1 MQAIKVFVLA
11 RVAPRKKRPASD
23 APDAA
28 GERTDD
34 ETQKPEKPVSFDPRD
49 PAGLTVSNAFNASE
63 QILLRWLTKH
73 RRSVFGAD
81 APRVR
86 NFGADLKDASVF
98 YAAIAAHWPSVR
110 QTHGARMA
118 FRAANGDVVSDAA
131 AESNARVVL
140 DALQT
145 LRQKYADVADARV
158 VITDASPSERV
169 LFSLFL
175 YETLPTLVPKAT
187 VSFACRLG
195 AVTKRDVA
203 LTNPSD
209 VAVAYRAR
217 LVGAE
222 TATKQFALEQ
232 SFVRLA
238 PKQQTSLRVL
248 CSPTVSKAE
257 EEANDDV
264 SDATR
269 ADDVEKRSNAA
280 SVTPTARCFLVLSS
294 ARESSASGAAAS
306 TLVFALEASVDADA
320 PVRSETFAARCYEMT
335 TATVAVTNPFPADC
349 GSR

>member
-1 MQAIKVFVLA
+1 MFVLA

-118 FRAANGDVVSDAA
+118 FAPPGPSFRRRRGI
-131 AESNARVVL
+131 NARVVL
-140 DALQT
+140 DAPQT
-145 LRQKYADVADARV
+145 LHRSTPTSR
-158 VITDASPSERV
+158 TRASSSRTPPGERV

-187 VSFACRLG
+187 VRARAARG
-195 AVTKRDVA
+195 GDRKDVA
-203 LTNPSD
+203 LTNLD
-209 VAVAYRAR
+209 VAVAYRAAR
-217 LVGAE
+217 RGGDSD
-222 TATKQFALEQ
+222 KQFALD
-232 SFVRLA
+232 S
-238 PKQQTSLRVL
+238 
-248 CSPTVSKAE
+248 
-257 EEANDDV
+257 
-264 SDATR
+264 
-269 ADDVEKRSNAA
+269 RS
-280 SVTPTARCFLVLSS
+280 
-294 ARESSASGAAAS
+294 
-306 TLVFALEASVDADA
+306 
-320 PVRSETFAARCYEMT
+320 
-335 TATVAVTNPFPADC
+335 C
-349 GSR
+349 G